1 MGANRGIRNV
11 QLVLGAELDSDNKQP
26 ETALFKGQEQ

>member
-1 MGANRGIRNV
+1 MGADRDIRKV
-11 QLVLGAELDSDNKQP
+11 QLFLGAELDSDNKQL

>member
-1 MGANRGIRNV
+1 MGANRGIRDVNIFLGIRIDSNQQ
-11 QLVLGAELDSDNKQP
+11 QL